1 MDDFEASVTEFIL
14 GLLDLAGIDD
24 EPSYTR
30 SRIINKS
37 EETQTILMG
46 ADYYDDE
53 YITKKLLTILGDA
66 DQYDTLMERKAAEEA
81 QRMLKNRQPRKQGQQ
96 KRQQPLRRQQ
106 RHRLQV
112 WLLPSR
118 NCSPR

>member
-1 MDDFEASVTEFIL
+1 MS
-14 GLLDLAGIDD
+14 GIDD

-81 QRMLKNRQPRKQGQQ
+81 ERVEEEPDFPPQ
-96 KRQQPLRRQQ
+96 KGTEGE
-106 RHRLQV
+106 V
-112 WLLPSR
+112 TEDAEA
-118 NCSPR
+118 